1 MSGTYLS
8 LRGTKSGDDLSPDKR
23 TFEGPLVGNR
33 KSLLGSRRR
42 LLHEKAM
49 TGKNLIHGRGEER
62 ERGRR
67 SSAREGE
74 SYLSTKWGYAR

>member
-1 MSGTYLS
+1 
-8 LRGTKSGDDLSPDKR
+8 
-23 TFEGPLVGNR
+23 VGNR
-33 KSLLGSRRR
+33 KSLLERKRR
-42 LLHEKAM
+42 LLHEKKAM
-49 TGKNLIHGRGEER
+49 TGKKLIHGQGEER

>member
-1 MSGTYLS
+1 M
-8 LRGTKSGDDLSPDKR
+8 RK
-23 TFEGPLVGNR
+23 GNDR
-33 KSLLGSRRR
+33 
-42 LLHEKAM
+42 E
-49 TGKNLIHGRGEER
+49 KNLFIDGERR